1 VKDDNEKAGYRNRL
15 GKEDSPYLLQHAN
28 NPVDWYPWGDEA
40 FDKARLEDK
49 PVFLSIGYSTCHW
62 CHVME
67 HESFDNDEIAKYLN
81 EHFVAIKLDREQ
93 RPDLDDIYMTGTQLM
108 TGHGGWPMSNFL
120 SAEGKP
126 FYSGTYFPP
135 ANFMQLLQQLTE
147 VWSTRRNEVLA
158 QADKMAVSIEQYTAA
173 KSNNAQLGDLLTLAV
188 NELHGRFDSVHGGF
202 GDAPKFPNESQ
213 LGLVLTDWQ
222 RTGNKQSE
230 IVLRLT
236 LDRLYQGGIYD
247 QIAGGFHRYSV
258 DQHWLVPHFEKM
270 LYSQAQLLALYA
282 KAYGVLGDQAY
293 KRVAIEIA
301 EYVLRDMCSPDG
313 AFYSAT
319 DADSEGGEGVFFVW
333 SAQALEEELSKE
345 DVELVTELYG
355 VTENGNFEGGNILH
369 LGGSLEEYAEDRS
382 LTLDMLL
389 KRLENIKNRLYTK
402 REQRIHPLR
411 DEKIITGWNS
421 MMVSSLAAAATY
433 LDKPA
438 LLAAALRAAEFLW
451 EKHWH
456 DEGLWRISLG
466 GHPSITG
473 NLEDYSAFAEATM
486 MLYARTDEIKWL
498 DRGLL
503 IIQQMNTLFWD
514 DEEGGYFLSHIAD
527 AGPLITRPKS
537 PMDGATPSANS
548 MAISALT
555 QCWLMTRDPT
565 IEQKLN
571 AAENAFSGLLT
582 SSPSA
587 FSYMVTAMQNHL
599 HGQRDPIQFAA
610 EGKIRVMLYRT
621 KDGFSLDLV
630 LQEGWHVNGHE
641 TFGDLLPTTVL
652 EHDDVIYPEGITR
665 KLPFMDEE
673 ISLYEGHV
681 SIAISSPSWPIALQL
696 QACDDTQCLAPEQLL
711 FAEIA

>member
-67 HESFDNDEIAKYLN
+67 HESFDNDDIAKYLN

-270 LYSQAQLLALYA
+270 LYNQAQLLALYA

-333 SAQALEEELSKE
+333 SVQALEEELSKE

-514 DEEGGYFLSHIAD
+514 DEEGGYFLSHITD

-641 TFGDLLPTTVL
+641 TVGDLLPTTVL

>member
-1 VKDDNEKAGYRNRL
+1 MTDDSEKPGYCNRL
-15 GKEDSPYLLQHAN
+15 AEEDSPYLLQHAH

-40 FDKARLEDK
+40 FNKARLEDK

-67 HESFDNDEIAKYLN
+67 HESFDNDEIAGYLN

-120 SAEGKP
+120 SADGKP

-147 VWSTRRNEVLA
+147 VWSTRRTEVLA
-158 QADKMAVSIEQYTAA
+158 QADKMAVAIEQYTAA
-173 KSNNAQLGDLLTLAV
+173 KSNNAQLGDLLSLAV

-202 GDAPKFPNESQ
+202 GEAPKFPNESQ
-213 LGLVLTDWQ
+213 LGVVMTDWL
-222 RTGNKQSE
+222 RTGNEQSE
-230 IVLRLT
+230 TVLRLT
-236 LDRLYQGGIYD
+236 LDRLYQGGICD
-247 QIAGGFHRYSV
+247 QIAGGFHRYTV

-270 LYSQAQLLALYA
+270 LYNQAQLLSLYA
-282 KAYGVLGDQAY
+282 KAYSVLGDQAY
-293 KRVAIEIA
+293 KRVALEIA
-301 EYVLRDMCSPDG
+301 EYVLRDMCAPDG

-319 DADSEGGEGVFFVW
+319 DADSEGEEGLFFVW
-333 SAQALEEELSKE
+333 TVQELEEALSKE
-345 DVELVTELYG
+345 DVELAVELYG
-355 VTENGNFEGGNILH
+355 VTENGNFEGHNILH
-369 LGGSLEEYAEDRS
+369 LGGSLEAYAKEHG
-382 LTLDMLL
+382 LTLDALL
-389 KRLENIKNRLYTK
+389 LRLATIKNTLYTR
-402 REQRIHPLR
+402 REQRVHPLR

-421 MMVSSLAAAATY
+421 MMISSLSIAATY
-433 LDKPA
+433 LGKTS
-438 LLAAALRAAEFLW
+438 LLDAALRAAEFLW
-451 EKHWH
+451 EKHW
-456 DEGLWRISLG
+456 DDDGLWRISLN

-486 MLYARTDEIKWL
+486 LLYARTDENKWL
-498 DRGLL
+498 VRGRS
-503 IIQQMNTLFWD
+503 IIQQMNELFWD
-514 DEEGGYFLSHIAD
+514 EDGGGYFLSHIAD

-548 MAISALT
+548 IAISALT
-555 QCWLMTRDPT
+555 QCWLMTKDPA

-610 EGKIRVMLYRT
+610 EGKVRAILSRT
-621 KDGFSLDLV
+621 DDGVTLDLA
-630 LQEGWHVNGHE
+630 LQEGWHVNGYDTVGE
-641 TFGDLLPTTVL
+641 LLPTTVL
-652 EHDDVIYPEGITR
+652 DHHDVVYPESITR
-665 KLPFMDEE
+665 KLAFMDEE

-681 SIAISSPSWPIALQL
+681 TIAISSPCWPITLQL
-696 QACDDTQCLAPEQLL
+696 QACDDTRCLAPELLL
-711 FAEIA
+711 FAKIA